1 MYEIFLAF
9 KFKSNCVNE
18 TFRRKHKN
26 FELYLFLM
34 FRNCRSGFL
43 ENYSTFF
50 YDPLLNF
57 IMAHNIRV
65 KLLSSDWLDRQSK

>member
-34 FRNCRSGFL
+34 FGNCRSGFL
-43 ENYSTFF
+43 EDGPAFSMSIS
-50 YDPLLNF
+50 LLKF
-57 IMAHNIRV
+57 QFMALNIRV
-65 KLLSSDWLDRQSK
+65 KLLSSDWLS